1 MPAIVF
7 EIDLEY
13 PKEIQELHNNYPSA
27 PDKIEIKWKMI
38 SEQQLNIA
46 DLYNISSGN
55 VKHQGLTFLIQII
68 M

>member
-1 MPAIVF
+1 MLKNSTWINIAAIVF

-38 SEQQLNIA
+38 SE
-46 DLYNISSGN
+46 
-55 VKHQGLTFLIQII
+55 
-68 M
+68 